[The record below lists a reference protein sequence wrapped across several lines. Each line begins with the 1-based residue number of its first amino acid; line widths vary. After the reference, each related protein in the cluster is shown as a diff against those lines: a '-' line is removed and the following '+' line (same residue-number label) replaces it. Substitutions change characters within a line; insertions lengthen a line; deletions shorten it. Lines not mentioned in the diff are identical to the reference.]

1 MPYCHYFFFY
11 EQILV
16 VITDGDANGPGNV
29 AEEAKKWVQVVDEIH
44 VLGFGDL
51 KIQGTV
57 TKKCF
62 TCPYMKLTI
71 GGFSVLSH
79 LLHKHTRQ
87 KSSTPPD

>member
-1 MPYCHYFFFY
+1 MFHYFFFY

-51 KIQGTV
+51 KEQGTV
-57 TKKCF
+57 TKKYF

-71 GGFSVLSH
+71 GGFSGLSH
-79 LLHKHTRQ
+79 LLH
-87 KSSTPPD
+87 